1 MPSTDAPNWWADV
14 QQERED
20 LAGSGRRPADD
31 WLGED
36 IDFVPR
42 RRMTRE
48 RAAAPASAA
57 PGAAPLDDRLAA
69 ASSASDDAD
78 LGAAHNLHGVFVPAP
93 GADAA
98 TTRTVELVADDDAYA
113 YDDPRASRRRVAT
126 TASGTGT
133 GTATARTIELLT
145 DDAPA
150 EGPAPTGAVDHDP
163 AHLSAADDPFASP
176 PPPVGVR
183 RTVQIKGRPTE
194 AGRLATIAQ
203 RSMAQ
208 RHRGRSASDR
218 VGHRPDRIALWAVAL
233 GAILILL
240 AAMTSSSQAAVRH
253 AKAAAPAAVTAK
265 VAHTATHVSPAS
277 TVRPHR

>member
-20 LAGSGRRPADD
+20 LAGPGRRPADD

-42 RRMTRE
+42 RRMTRQ
-48 RAAAPASAA
+48 RASAA
-57 PGAAPLDDRLAA
+57 DAAPLDGRLAA
-69 ASSASDDAD
+69 ASAHADAD
-78 LGAAHNLHGVFVPAP
+78 ADDLGSAHTLHGVFVPAP
-93 GADAA
+93 GAG
-98 TTRTVELVADDDAYA
+98 TT
-113 YDDPRASRRRVAT
+113 
-126 TASGTGT
+126 
-133 GTATARTIELLT
+133 RTIELLT
-145 DDAPA
+145 DDAPN
-150 EGPAPTGAVDHDP
+150 EGPVARDVVSHEL

-176 PPPVGVR
+176 PPPAGVR

-194 AGRLATIAQ
+194 AGRLATIAG

-208 RHRGRSASDR
+208 RHRGRTTSDR

-253 AKAAAPAAVTAK
+253 ARTAAPAVTAK
-265 VAHTATHVSPAS
+265 VAHVQLTSHAATIRSAT
-277 TVRPHR
+277 TVRLRHHR

>member
-20 LAGSGRRPADD
+20 LAGRGRRPADD

-42 RRMTRE
+42 RRMTR
-48 RAAAPASAA
+48 AATSADA
-57 PGAAPLDDRLAA
+57 AAPLDDRLAA
-69 ASSASDDAD
+69 TTDDAD
-78 LGAAHNLHGVFVPAP
+78 LGPDHALHGVFVPVP
-93 GADAA
+93 DA
-98 TTRTVELVADDDAYA
+98 TGRTVELVADDDASRRRA
-113 YDDPRASRRRVAT
+113 ATTAPVRTVELVDDDASRRRA
-126 TASGTGT
+126 
-133 GTATARTIELLT
+133 ATAASTRTIELLT
-145 DDAPA
+145 DDVAA
-150 EGPAPTGAVDHDP
+150 EGPVPADAVAHEL
-163 AHLSAADDPFASP
+163 AHLSAADDPFATP
-176 PPPVGVR
+176 PPPAGVR

-203 RSMAQ
+203 RSKAQ
-208 RHRGRSASDR
+208 RHRGRTTSDR

-253 AKAAAPAAVTAK
+253 AKAAAPTAN
-265 VAHTATHVSPAS
+265 VVHAPTSHSALSPSS
-277 TVRPHR
+277 TVRLHR

>member
-20 LAGSGRRPADD
+20 LAGPGRRPADD

-42 RRMTRE
+42 RRMTRGQA
-48 RAAAPASAA
+48 AAAP
-57 PGAAPLDDRLAA
+57 APLDDRLAGA
-69 ASSASDDAD
+69 ASARDAHEDDD
-78 LGAAHNLHGVFVPAP
+78 LGASHALHGVFVPAP
-93 GADAA
+93 AAA
-98 TTRTVELVADDDAYA
+98 TSRTVELVADDEA
-113 YDDPRASRRRVAT
+113 PVSPRRRRAT
-126 TASGTGT
+126 AA
-133 GTATARTIELLT
+133 ATSSSAARTIELLT
-145 DDAPA
+145 DAA
-150 EGPAPTGAVDHDP
+150 TNEGPAPRDAVAHEL

-176 PPPVGVR
+176 PPPAGVR

-194 AGRLATIAQ
+194 AGRLATIAE

-208 RHRGRSASDR
+208 RRRGRTTSDR

-240 AAMTSSSQAAVRH
+240 AAMTSSSQAAVRTT
-253 AKAAAPAAVTAK
+253 KAAAPAVTAK
-265 VAHTATHVSPAS
+265 VAHAAPQASPLTRSAA
-277 TVRPHR
+277 VRVHRR